1 MKQIEIGGCVLILIL
16 LTIPFITSAQQI
28 VEVTQPQ
35 EDSGNIFTRPFS
47 IFKSQIFWGGVII
60 FVFILA
66 LLIGLFFLVRWV
78 VKFLKSRSDAFWRLR
93 SERLKLAK
101 IHRRYPSTSW
111 YKVHKNTPIRL
122 VRKEEGKLII
132 TKPIGFHRG
141 DYITHEGNVVISLN
155 LDGNKK
161 WLLFPITDILIIP
174 NQESIELA
182 QRNDKGKREMVTI
195 ANLPKPSDIIRF
207 NENEILI
214 FAESLSSVGMFLIPV
229 VKDENGGILDLSMPV
244 FESLKKVVLGEYLY
258 EQTDEFTK
266 IAKKSMDINP
276 NLRYAMKTQDT
287 SQSVELPPSQ
297 K

>member
-1 MKQIEIGGCVLILIL
+1 MRGWLLILIL
-16 LTIPFITSAQQI
+16 LIMPIISAQQI
-28 VEVTQPQ
+28 VEVNPTP

-47 IFKSQIFWGGVII
+47 IFKSQIFWGGVVI
-60 FVFILA
+60 FVIILS
-66 LLIGLFFLVRWV
+66 LFIGLFFLVRWV

-229 VKDENGGILDLSMPV
+229 VKEENGGILDLSMPV

>member
-1 MKQIEIGGCVLILIL
+1 MRGWLLILIL
-16 LTIPFITSAQQI
+16 LIMPIISAQQI
-28 VEVTQPQ
+28 VEVNPTP

-47 IFKSQIFWGGVII
+47 IFKSQIFWGGVVI
-60 FVFILA
+60 FVIILS
-66 LLIGLFFLVRWV
+66 LFIGLFFLVRWV

>member
-1 MKQIEIGGCVLILIL
+1 MRGWLLILIL
-16 LTIPFITSAQQI
+16 LIMPIISAQQI
-28 VEVTQPQ
+28 VEVNPTP

-47 IFKSQIFWGGVII
+47 IFKSQIFWGGVVI
-60 FVFILA
+60 FVIILS
-66 LLIGLFFLVRWV
+66 LFIGLFFLVRWV

-182 QRNDKGKREMVTI
+182 QRNEKGKREMVTI

-229 VKDENGGILDLSMPV
+229 VKEENGGILDLSMPV